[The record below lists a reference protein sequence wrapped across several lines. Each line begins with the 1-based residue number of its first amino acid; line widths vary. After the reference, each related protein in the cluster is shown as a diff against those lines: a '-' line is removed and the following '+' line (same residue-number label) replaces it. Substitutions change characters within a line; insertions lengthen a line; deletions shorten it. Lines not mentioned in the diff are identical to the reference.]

1 MTPQEFKRA
10 RKALGYTQQAL
21 ANEFDMGVNGGR
33 TIRRWESG
41 QCSINPIVAY
51 TVRLMLKGLA
61 IELLGE
67 EEFEKQSAPLP
78 KQLKSSGAD

>member
-21 ANEFDMGVNGGR
+21 ADEFDMGINGGR

-41 QCSINPIVAY
+41 QCPVNPIVAY

-67 EEFEKQSAPLP
+67 EEFEKQM
-78 KQLKSSGAD
+78 ADVEASE